1 MCSME
6 IYESPIEDPVQLRE
20 ACAQISGCSYVAVD
34 TEFTRIRTYRSKLQ
48 LIQLATD
55 DFIFCVDTVLC
66 PDLSPV
72 LQLINSSSATM
83 IFHSAGQDLDVLH
96 DYDTLPKRIFD
107 TQIAAWIC
115 GYEELSFKSLV
126 YEIVGL
132 SLDKNM
138 TRSNWQKRPF
148 SQEQIRYA
156 LDDVRYLLPVYTN
169 LDSNLRKINRKKW
182 LEEECVCLLDAS
194 HVSSESDKVLKS
206 FLQGGNLAV
215 VDQYRAKEILIWREE
230 RARSIDLPR
239 QWVMTDKQILQ
250 IVQDKPRTSG
260 ELANALAIKHGK
272 ARNWMREV
280 FSILQS
286 LPNDIATPV
295 WQPQEPLTAR
305 QKELSN
311 HILRELKKVALK
323 NHIPVE
329 MICTRKEV
337 NSMVRGSR
345 NSRLFSGWRKEITED
360 VITPLLLEYRHLM
373 NS

>member
-1 MCSME
+1 ME

-20 ACAQISGCSYVAVD
+20 ACAQISSCSYVAVD
-34 TEFTRIRTYRSKLQ
+34 TEFTRIRTYRPKLQ

-66 PDLSPV
+66 SDLSPV
-72 LQLINSSSATM
+72 LQLINSSSATI

-115 GYEELSFKSLV
+115 GHEKLSFKSLV
-126 YEIVGL
+126 HEIVGL

-169 LDSNLRKINRKKW
+169 LDSKLRKLNRKKW

-194 HVSSESDKVLKS
+194 HASSESDKVLKS

-215 VDQYRAKEILIWREE
+215 VDQYRAREMLIWREE

-239 QWVMTDKQILQ
+239 QWVMSDKQVVQ
-250 IVQDKPRTSG
+250 IIQDKPKTSG
-260 ELANALAIKHGK
+260 ELANSLAIKHGK
-272 ARNWMREV
+272 AKIWMREV
-280 FSILQS
+280 LSILQS
-286 LPNDIATPV
+286 RPSDIATPV
-295 WQPQEPLTAR
+295 WQPQESLTTR

-323 NHIPVE
+323 NRIPVE
-329 MICTRKEV
+329 MICTRKEI
-337 NSMVRGSR
+337 NSMVRGCR
-345 NSRLFSGWRKEITED
+345 NSRIFSGWRREITED
-360 VITPLLLEYRHLM
+360 VITTLLLEYEHLM